1 LRVVCQPGAGVS
13 VSSTMPAE
21 SASESAPRAGLLD
34 AIRSSRARLI
44 ALAVASLVGA
54 VVYGRVAGLVYPED
68 SDFALE
74 FGNHSWYH
82 ALTFGQIIEQ
92 YFKLGHGWYR
102 PTGFYL
108 LPYLFRIDYF
118 QPAEQVSLDIATMIV
133 AAAMIT
139 LFFRHVRALPAV
151 VGVLAVLLAPAL
163 YEVSYGVQADSFYI
177 IFGMAFLLVA
187 DELFDRPW
195 ERRRRWA
202 LRAALVVLF
211 ALTIT
216 TKEVGAGVAFLLV
229 PVLIV
234 RGPQLSRERVR
245 RAIVFA
251 SPFMFV
257 SVIFA
262 IVYRTQV
269 SAETGTYST
278 HPSLERLLNFVNLIS
293 WTFGFRSPRHT
304 FTQWIPAWSGG
315 EKLLAIVMLLVLAGG
330 LLLTWRQLKLWRI
343 AIYVATALAIAVA
356 IAAVGGIPYHGYP
369 IVVMYGVAF
378 IVVLQ
383 ALMAR
388 VERFGPW
395 QKYVVSVAMVAL
407 IAGQLV
413 QGYQT
418 FGDALYRGPHTAY
431 LEASTELFDGST
443 LAPVH
448 EAVDSLLVF
457 QDCLGGLHNPLTYYA
472 RTGSGTSVSVSQFN
486 LVAQEPAMEAARK
499 ERRPVFVALCTG
511 RAGPWYVLDQWE
523 GKAKGLVAAPP

>member
-1 LRVVCQPGAGVS
+1 MRAE
-13 VSSTMPAE
+13 AAEE
-21 SASESAPRAGLLD
+21 SARVAALLHSL
-34 AIRSSRARLI
+34 RSSRARLI
-44 ALAVASLVGA
+44 ALAVAGLAGA
-54 VVYGRVAGLVYPED
+54 VVYGRVAGFVYPED
-68 SDFALE
+68 SDYALE
-74 FGNHSWYH
+74 FGSHAWYH
-82 ALTFGQIIEQ
+82 ALTFSQILGK
-92 YFKLGHGWYR
+92 YFTLGHGWYR

-118 QPAEQVSLDIATMIV
+118 QPAEQVSLDIATMII

-139 LFFRHVRALPAV
+139 LFFRRVRALPAI

-187 DELFDRPW
+187 DRLFDRPR
-195 ERRRRWA
+195 EHGGRWS
-202 LRAALVVLF
+202 LRSALVVLF

-216 TKEVGAGVAFLLV
+216 TKEVGTGVAFLLV
-229 PVLIV
+229 PVLLV
-234 RGPQLSRERVR
+234 RGSRLSRERVR
-245 RAIVFA
+245 RAVVFA
-251 SPFMFV
+251 SPFMLCSIV
-257 SVIFA
+257 FA
-262 IVYRTQV
+262 VVYRTQV

-278 HPSLERLLNFVNLIS
+278 HPSLGRLLNFVNLIS

-315 EKLLAIVMLLVLAGG
+315 EKLLAIAMLVVLAGG
-330 LLLTWRQLKLWRI
+330 LLCTWRQLKLWRI
-343 AIYVATALAIAVA
+343 AIYVATALVIALA

-369 IVVMYGVAF
+369 LVVMYGVAF

-383 ALMAR
+383 ALMSR
-388 VERFGPW
+388 VERLSAWAGR
-395 QKYVVSVAMVAL
+395 VASVAMVAL

-431 LEASTELFDGST
+431 LEASTELFDGAT

-448 EAVDSLLVF
+448 AAVNPLLVF

-472 RTGSGTSVSVSQFN
+472 RSGSGTSVSVSQFN
-486 LVAQEPAMEAARK
+486 LAEQDPVMEAARR

-511 RAGPWYVLDQWE
+511 HAGPWYVLDQWQ
-523 GKAKGLVAAPP
+523 GRARGLVPAPP